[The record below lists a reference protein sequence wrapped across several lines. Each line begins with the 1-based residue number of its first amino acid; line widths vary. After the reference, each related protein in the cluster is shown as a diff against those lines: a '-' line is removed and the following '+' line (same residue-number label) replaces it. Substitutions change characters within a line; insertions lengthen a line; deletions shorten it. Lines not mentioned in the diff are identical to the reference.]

1 MSVIWNWT
9 RVILIIA
16 SIHSK
21 MYRIKITQNVSCI
34 QLNFQCYTSDAFV
47 LFFLFLLPST
57 AFISLFPYFFFFLMN
72 FGITS
77 LIVHPILIKTFAL
90 LSLIHSFQVSL
101 FPFAEKQCFIFG
113 LPELRF
119 LLPKTCY
126 LRLYL
131 CHFIVKICLH
141 LYVKNY

>member
-1 MSVIWNWT
+1 MPVIWNWT
-9 RVILIIA
+9 MVILIFI

-21 MYRIKITQNVSCI
+21 MYPIKITQNISCI

-47 LFFLFLLPST
+47 LFFCFCFHQLLLFHS
-57 AFISLFPYFFFFLMN
+57 FHSIFFFFLMN

-77 LIVHPILIKTFAL
+77 LIVHLILMRVFAL
-90 LSLIHSFQVSL
+90 LSLIHSL
-101 FPFAEKQCFIFG
+101 FPFAEKLCYQSFIFG

-119 LLPKTCY
+119 LLPKTCHF
-126 LRLYL
+126 RLYL